1 MRFYQLDN
9 DTKKYVKRLNYN
21 GVKTPTD
28 IYSVDQFI
36 RGLKDLGVWSD
47 VLDGWIMRSNQNAG
61 SGVKVYALK
70 NTSNDGTLENGGIW
84 TANGIYLR
92 GEGLNPS
99 QKIRLFTYNDFPNG
113 IGQYGISVCGIVQ
126 PMNWSDYSIKAC
138 TVSLLASTST
148 YIETRFEITNEVGG
162 GSTCQM
168 QMYGINYT
176 PTNPI
181 GNDYYFRNFSLY
193 NLNVGR
199 FNYVGYIPFG
209 TETNQFVFNSA
220 SAAQGSAAEA
230 YNYGSSTSKN
240 LSLYIGPKN
249 SYGANG
255 MFPFVMYF
263 NNKVGSSK
271 MLSIYSLAKDTI
283 SKGLALP

>member
-36 RGLKDLGVWSD
+36 RGLKDLGVWND
-47 VLDGWIMRSNQNAG
+47 VLDGWLMRSDQNAG
-61 SGVKVYALK
+61 SGSKVYSLK
-70 NTSNDGTLENGGIW
+70 NTFNNGTLENGGTW
-84 TANGIYLR
+84 TANGIYLK
-92 GEGLNPS
+92 GEGINPS

-113 IGQYGISVCGIVQ
+113 TNQYGISVCGIVQ
-126 PMNWSDYSIKAC
+126 PMNWSSAYC
-138 TVSLLASTST
+138 TLNLLGSDSS
-148 YIETRFEITNEVGG
+148 YIETRFEITNGIGG
-162 GSTCQM
+162 GATCQI

-176 PTNPI
+176 PTVPI
-181 GNDYYFRNFSLY
+181 GNDYYYRNIGSY
-193 NLNVGR
+193 SLNVGR

-220 SAAQGSAAEA
+220 SSAQVGANQAL
-230 YNYGSSTSKN
+230 NYGQSIVKN
-240 LSLYIGPKN
+240 LNLYIGPPN
-249 SYGANG
+249 SSTSNG
-255 MFPFVMYF
+255 MFPFIMYF
-263 NNKVGSSK
+263 NNQVGSSK
-271 MLSIYSLAKDTI
+271 MVSIYSLAKDTI